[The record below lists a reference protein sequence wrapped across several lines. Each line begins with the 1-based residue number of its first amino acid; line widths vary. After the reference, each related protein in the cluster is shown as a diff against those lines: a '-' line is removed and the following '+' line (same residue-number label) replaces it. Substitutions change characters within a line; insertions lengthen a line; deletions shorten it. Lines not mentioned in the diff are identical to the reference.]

1 MECEL
6 DICLNLLAEQ
16 TFILS
21 LVLLMDCSVSGR
33 LDQLLRENIR
43 NPLSSR
49 SVSAKLYSTQ
59 KSRRILNE
67 HCKVQKDS
75 FQSTVSSFN
84 LNSVLSTIPQLFQLV
99 PYVENPRLLSLQGI
113 FLQYWFSSTHL
124 QTQFFTVG
132 RWDKWDTQGRR
143 QFNFWPLKLNNQT
156 QLRWF
161 PSFALRIS
169 NAHDFYVISARK
181 WARARTK
188 RKRFPSN

>member
-6 DICLNLLAEQ
+6 NICLNLLAEQ

-21 LVLLMDCSVSGR
+21 LVFVMDCSVSGH

-49 SVSAKLYSTQ
+49 STSAKLYSTQ
-59 KSRRILNE
+59 KSGRILNE

-99 PYVENPRLLSLQGI
+99 PYVENPGLLSLQGI
-113 FLQYWFSSTHL
+113 LLNTGFLQLISKPSSL
-124 QTQFFTVG
+124 LLE
-132 RWDKWDTQGRR
+132 DKTSETRSGGDNLTFG
-143 QFNFWPLKLNNQT
+143 L
-156 QLRWF
+156 
-161 PSFALRIS
+161 
-169 NAHDFYVISARK
+169 
-181 WARARTK
+181 
-188 RKRFPSN
+188 